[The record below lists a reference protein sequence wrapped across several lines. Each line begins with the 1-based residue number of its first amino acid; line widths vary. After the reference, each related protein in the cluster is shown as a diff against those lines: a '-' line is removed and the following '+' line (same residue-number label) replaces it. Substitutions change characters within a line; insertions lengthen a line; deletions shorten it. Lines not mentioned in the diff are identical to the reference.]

1 MSAGPVPRDEDGA
14 GPWIRCTWPSGSG
27 YILAPLTLAMSQSV
41 NCPLAKG
48 VWMWKLSGIK
58 TDSLETLFREA
69 DDMRRD
75 VNWPSAEMI

>member
-1 MSAGPVPRDEDGA
+1 MSAGPVPRDEAGA
-14 GPWIRCTWPSGSG
+14 GSWTRCAWPIRKLLNPFSPDTGH
-27 YILAPLTLAMSQSV
+27 ISV

>member
-1 MSAGPVPRDEDGA
+1 MSAGPVPRDEAGA
-14 GPWIRCTWPSGSG
+14 GSWTRCAWPIRKLLNPCSPDTGH
-27 YILAPLTLAMSQSV
+27 ISV

-58 TDSLETLFREA
+58 TDSLETLFIEA
-69 DDMRRD
+69 DDMRGD